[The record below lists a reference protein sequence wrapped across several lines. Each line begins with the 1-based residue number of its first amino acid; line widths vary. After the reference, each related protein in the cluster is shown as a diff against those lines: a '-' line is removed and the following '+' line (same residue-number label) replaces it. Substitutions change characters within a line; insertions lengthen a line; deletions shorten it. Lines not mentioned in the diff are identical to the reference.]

1 MSGKKS
7 LSVSF
12 IAIMA
17 VAMII
22 GCLVGWDLSEIET
35 IVTGILIKSLMAMT
49 FTWLIL
55 ATSSTSILY
64 RGRAPRTL
72 TIALLLLSIGGL
84 GLTELVSGGLP
95 RGTLAILTVQ
105 WAGLIMGASIVL
117 FTILAIATGRDDEED
132 SLLAMDQS

>member
-1 MSGKKS
+1 MSRKQS
-7 LSVSF
+7 LIVLF
-12 IAIMA
+12 ISTMT
-17 VAMII
+17 VATII
-22 GCLVGWDLSEIET
+22 GWLVGWNLSEFET
-35 IVTGILIKSLMAMT
+35 IFTGILIKSLMAT
-49 FTWLIL
+49 TVTWLIL
-55 ATSSTSILY
+55 ATSSTSILH

-84 GLTELVSGGLP
+84 GLIEIVSGGLP

-105 WAGLIMGASIVL
+105 WAGLAMGASIVL

>member
-22 GCLVGWDLSEIET
+22 GCLVGWDLSEFET

-49 FTWLIL
+49 FTWLIQ
-55 ATSSTSILY
+55 
-64 RGRAPRTL
+64 
-72 TIALLLLSIGGL
+72 
-84 GLTELVSGGLP
+84 V
-95 RGTLAILTVQ
+95 
-105 WAGLIMGASIVL
+105 
-117 FTILAIATGRDDEED
+117 
-132 SLLAMDQS
+132 

>member
-12 IAIMA
+12 IAIIG
-17 VAMII
+17 VATII
-22 GCLVGWDLSEIET
+22 GCLVGWDLSEFET

-72 TIALLLLSIGGL
+72 TFALLLLSIGGL

-105 WAGLIMGASIVL
+105 WAGLAMGASIVL